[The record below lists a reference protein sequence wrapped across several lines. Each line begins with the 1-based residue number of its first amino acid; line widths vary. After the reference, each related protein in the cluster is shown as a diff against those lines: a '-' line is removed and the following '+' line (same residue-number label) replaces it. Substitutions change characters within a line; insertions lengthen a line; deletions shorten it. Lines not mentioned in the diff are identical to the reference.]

1 MGAGQST
8 EKQSATSLLEQEKAK
23 KLERI
28 SDPGDNVG
36 FNVKNVS
43 VKEDA
48 DSSDNLGGADQLF
61 VTKFNEL
68 FGRTAYSEAAKV
80 AANAPKAKKL
90 ASQLERISD
99 PGDNVGFNVK
109 NVSVKEDADSSDNL
123 GGADQLF
130 VTKFNE
136 LFGRSAYSEAA
147 KVAANAPKGILRTSQ
162 TIAKFQQVE
171 FTPNC
176 LNTRMMK
183 ICVSCEF

>member
-48 DSSDNLGGADQLF
+48 DSSDNLGGD
-61 VTKFNEL
+61 
-68 FGRTAYSEAAKV
+68 
-80 AANAPKAKKL
+80 
-90 ASQLERISD
+90 
-99 PGDNVGFNVK
+99 
-109 NVSVKEDADSSDNL
+109 
-123 GGADQLF
+123 DQLF

>member
-1 MGAGQST
+1 MKYFQQT
-8 EKQSATSLLEQEKAK
+8 LNN
-23 KLERI
+23 
-28 SDPGDNVG
+28 SD
-36 FNVKNVS
+36 
-43 VKEDA
+43 
-48 DSSDNLGGADQLF
+48 
-61 VTKFNEL
+61 
-68 FGRTAYSEAAKV
+68 
-80 AANAPKAKKL
+80 L
-90 ASQLERISD
+90 ALRMAVR
-99 PGDNVGFNVK
+99 N
-109 NVSVKEDADSSDNL
+109 NL